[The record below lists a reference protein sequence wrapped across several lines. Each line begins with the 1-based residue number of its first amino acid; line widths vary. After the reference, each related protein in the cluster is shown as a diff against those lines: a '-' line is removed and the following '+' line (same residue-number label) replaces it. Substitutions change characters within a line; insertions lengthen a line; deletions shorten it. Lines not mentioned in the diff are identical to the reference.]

1 MREQNPKHLISTAK
15 INFWI
20 VYFRRT
26 SMLSIKM
33 DFTVRKLDYNVLE
46 MEDRMSRIIVK
57 FRTLGEVQTNCY
69 FVFRE
74 DTKDC
79 VIVDP
84 AAEPERIE
92 ELIQKMELQPGAILL
107 THGHFDH
114 IMAVDAVRERYQI
127 PVYAAEAERN
137 TLADESYNMAA
148 MIGVSALS
156 VQADHWLQDG
166 DEIELLG
173 QPVRCLLTPGH
184 TEGGM
189 CYYFPKA
196 GILFSGDTLFRE
208 SVGRTDFPGGSMSVL
223 IRSIR
228 EKLFV
233 LPEAVQVYPG
243 HGLITSIQ
251 NEKMFNPFA
260 VE

>member
-1 MREQNPKHLISTAK
+1 
-15 INFWI
+15 
-20 VYFRRT
+20 
-26 SMLSIKM
+26 
-33 DFTVRKLDYNVLE
+33 
-46 MEDRMSRIIVK
+46 MSRLIAK
-57 FRTLGEVQTNCY
+57 FRTLGPVQTNCY
-69 FVFRE
+69 FLFRE

-79 VIVDP
+79 VIIDP

-92 ELIQKMELQPGAILL
+92 DLVQQLELQPKAILL

-114 IMAVDAVRERYQI
+114 IMAVDAIKGQYQI
-127 PVYAAEAERN
+127 PVYAAEAERE
-137 TLADESYNMAA
+137 TLADETINMAG

-166 DEIELLG
+166 DEMEMLG
-173 QPVRCLLTPGH
+173 QPMRCILTPGH
-184 TEGGM
+184 TVGGM
-189 CYYFPKA
+189 CYYFPQA
-196 GILFSGDTLFRE
+196 GMLFSGDTLFRE
-208 SVGRTDFPGGSMSVL
+208 SVGRTDFPGGSMSTL

-243 HGLITSIQ
+243 HGLVTSIQ

-260 VE
+260 SV

>member
-137 TLADESYNMAA
+137 TLADESYNMAV
-148 MIGVSALS
+148 MIGVSTLS

>member
-1 MREQNPKHLISTAK
+1 
-15 INFWI
+15 
-20 VYFRRT
+20 
-26 SMLSIKM
+26 
-33 DFTVRKLDYNVLE
+33 
-46 MEDRMSRIIVK
+46 MSRLIAK
-57 FRTLGEVQTNCY
+57 FQTLGMVQTNCY
-69 FVFRE
+69 FLFRE

-79 VIVDP
+79 VIIDP
-84 AAEPERIE
+84 AAEPDRIE
-92 ELIQKMELQPGAILL
+92 EQIQRLELQPKAILL

-114 IMAVDAVRERYQI
+114 IMAVDAVRDRYQI
-127 PVYAAEAERN
+127 PVYAAEAEKE
-137 TLADESYNMAA
+137 TLADESYNMAG

-166 DEIELLG
+166 EEIELLG
-173 QPVRCLLTPGH
+173 QPVRCILTPGH
-184 TEGGM
+184 TVGGM
-189 CYYFPKA
+189 CYYFPQA
-196 GILFSGDTLFRE
+196 AMLFSGDTLFRE

-243 HGLITSIQ
+243 HGLVTSIQ

>member
-1 MREQNPKHLISTAK
+1 MAK

>member
-1 MREQNPKHLISTAK
+1 
-15 INFWI
+15 
-20 VYFRRT
+20 
-26 SMLSIKM
+26 
-33 DFTVRKLDYNVLE
+33 
-46 MEDRMSRIIVK
+46 MSRIIVK

-84 AAEPERIE
+84 AAELERIE

-148 MIGVSALS
+148 MIGVSTLS

-251 NEKMFNPFA
+251 NEKLFNPFA

>member
-1 MREQNPKHLISTAK
+1 
-15 INFWI
+15 
-20 VYFRRT
+20 
-26 SMLSIKM
+26 
-33 DFTVRKLDYNVLE
+33 
-46 MEDRMSRIIVK
+46 MSRIIVK

-92 ELIQKMELQPGAILL
+92 ELIQKMELKPGAILL

-156 VQADHWLQDG
+156 VQADHWLRDG

-173 QPVRCLLTPGH
+173 QMVRCLLTPGH